1 MGRQARKQE
10 LERKWVAARTVR
22 PQSRALERLASA
34 MDALVVLGFSSGV
47 LFILMLFIYV
57 LTHELKT

>member
-1 MGRQARKQE
+1 M
-10 LERKWVAARTVR
+10 LERKYAAARKVK

-34 MDALVVLGFSSGV
+34 MDVVVILSFSTGV
-47 LFILMLFIYV
+47 LFIVLLFVYV